1 MSERSE
7 EILKSVRVSLVSL
20 PSRNNGLEVE
30 PGEARLI
37 SNVVLLAQ
45 DADTLSTDVIYMI
58 QSVPKQGVLQLK
70 VVAEPRN

>member
-1 MSERSE
+1 M
-7 EILKSVRVSLVSL
+7 
-20 PSRNNGLEVE
+20 E

-70 VVAEPRN
+70 VVAEPQN